1 MSFLQRLFGNGALDP
16 RENLRPLYG
25 RVVAKAR
32 ELHWYEAGGV
42 PDTLDG
48 RFDMVST
55 ILALVLLRLEEIPD
69 ASQNA
74 VYLTEI
80 FVSDMDAQ
88 MREAGIGDVVVAKD
102 MGKVMSSLGGRLG
115 AFRGAL
121 DDEAKLNGAID
132 RNIYEGGAYDIT
144 EHAHV
149 AERIRALMQ
158 SLTQLDQNALIQA
171 DFA

>member
-1 MSFLQRLFGNGALDP
+1 MSFLQRLFGNSAPDP
-16 RENLRPLYG
+16 RENLRPLYD
-25 RVVAKAR
+25 RVIAKAR

-55 ILALVLLRLEEIPD
+55 ILALVLLRMEEIPE
-69 ASQNA
+69 APQNA

-121 DDEAKLNGAID
+121 DDEAKLSGAID
-132 RNIYEGGAYDIT
+132 RNIYEGGVSDPSA
-144 EHAHV
+144 HAHV
-149 AERIRALMQ
+149 TGRIRTFMQ
-158 SLTQLDQNALIQA
+158 SLGAFDQNGLIRA